1 MTATERM
8 TGTTAMAGVSSSKTP
23 WMVAAIIV
31 LAVVA
36 AVFAG
41 LWLVER
47 NDMSAAEADLETTTE
62 ALATSEAEV
71 VALQSEISGL
81 EAEVTALTP
90 ETTVSHELHAQTRA
104 LYEDFTAAL
113 EDPQAAEISAMF
125 APYASHTSAMGLTTF
140 GAEEIGL
147 GWEQYGSL
155 TVDDPGALIVN
166 GDTGYV
172 KAAMTGAVNGVDG
185 LLVARVGPAPGDAN
199 RLVFYDMVWYNG

>member
-125 APYASHTSAMGLTTF
+125 APYASHTSATGVTTL
-140 GAEEIGL
+140 GADEIGL
-147 GWEQYGSL
+147 EWEQYGSL

-172 KAAMTGAVNGVDG
+172 KAAMTGAVGGVDG
-185 LLVARVGPAPGDAN
+185 LLIARVGPAPGDAN